1 MTEIRLTIE
10 LPAELADVAQRA
22 GLLSSQSLADLL
34 RAELERR
41 RIDHLFDVADH
52 LAAQEIPAMT
62 AAEIEA
68 DIEAARAVRRTH
80 KAQNATLSAKPLI

>member
-10 LPAELADVAQRA
+10 LPADLADEAQRA

-41 RIDHLFDVADH
+41 RIDHLFDAADQP
-52 LAAQEIPAMT
+52 AAQEIPAMT

-68 DIEAARAVRRTH
+68 EIEAARAEWNHRD
-80 KAQNATLSAKPLI
+80 QFNL